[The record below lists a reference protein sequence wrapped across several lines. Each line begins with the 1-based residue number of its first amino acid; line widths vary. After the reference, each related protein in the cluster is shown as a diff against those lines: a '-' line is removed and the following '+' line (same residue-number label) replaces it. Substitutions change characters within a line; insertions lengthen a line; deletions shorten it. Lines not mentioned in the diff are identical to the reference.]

1 MWSTSATRAV
11 RRRVQ
16 LASSSASWPRMRLRL
31 ILAKRDGRGTGSGPQ
46 KERTGASL
54 STAAAVA
61 AAVMFE
67 GTEEGFEEPAAGV
80 VFSDDAD
87 DDADDD
93 GGPVVVV
100 VAGATA
106 EGVVVAVAACG
117 VDGLGVIVLGKLVE
131 AVDDADAAEP
141 ARFAGGAAAEVA
153 FVALDVAIAAATA
166 AARFV
171 IEADALGRCRV
182 LVILPPC
189 VYAMAVAGAVVGVTL
204 GAGKCDRV

>member
-1 MWSTSATRAV
+1 MA
-11 RRRVQ
+11 
-16 LASSSASWPRMRLRL
+16 
-31 ILAKRDGRGTGSGPQ
+31 
-46 KERTGASL
+46 
-54 STAAAVA
+54 
-61 AAVMFE
+61 
-67 GTEEGFEEPAAGV
+67 
-80 VFSDDAD
+80 
-87 DDADDD
+87 
-93 GGPVVVV
+93 V

-106 EGVVVAVAACG
+106 EGVVVAVAVAACG

-131 AVDDADAAEP
+131 AVDDAGAAEP
-141 ARFAGGAAAEVA
+141 ARFAGGVAAEAA